1 MRYDLVTLLQ
11 QQGQDTT
18 CPILRKTKEITVFT
32 EDADSFDS
40 EVRWILIQEASD
52 LTCKILQYSVL
63 RMR

>member
-1 MRYDLVTLLQ
+1 MRYNLVTLLQ
-11 QQGQDTT
+11 QYGQDTIG
-18 CPILRKTKEITVFT
+18 PVLPKTREIMVFT

-52 LTCKILQYSVL
+52 LTCKILRHSVL